1 MQSLR
6 LNIFDPPIS
15 RLDGWQ
21 NLNSRS
27 KNVHVLEVYSMPV
40 PGFRSKHGYFD
51 LAAYL
56 NLVSCPI
63 SFFGTKSC
71 IPISVRPLSL
81 G

>member
-1 MQSLR
+1 
-6 LNIFDPPIS
+6 
-15 RLDGWQ
+15 
-21 NLNSRS
+21 
-27 KNVHVLEVYSMPV
+27 MPV
-40 PGFRSKHGYFD
+40 PGFGSKHGYFD